1 MVRLY
6 LSNVYILNVHNDRMS
21 QPNIIVLS
29 MGEKESAMCNITT
42 FGTLL
47 TVAWD
52 REVSFVDYQFETG
65 QS

>member
-29 MGEKESAMCNITT
+29 MGEKESAIGP
-42 FGTLL
+42 F
-47 TVAWD
+47 
-52 REVSFVDYQFETG
+52 Y
-65 QS
+65 